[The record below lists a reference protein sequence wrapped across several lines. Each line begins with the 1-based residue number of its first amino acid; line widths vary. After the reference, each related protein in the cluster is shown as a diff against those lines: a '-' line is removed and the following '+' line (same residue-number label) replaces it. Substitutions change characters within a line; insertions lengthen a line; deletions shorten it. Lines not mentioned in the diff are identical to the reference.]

1 MRGPQSADADRT
13 GPPPAHLPARRSTRT
28 PRRPDADQRL
38 LRVHARSPS
47 PQTRE
52 ALARRYLPM
61 AHAIASRYAFG
72 TELWDDLF
80 QVACIGLVHAIDR
93 YDPNRRAS
101 FSSFAYPT
109 IQGELLRHLRDRCFM
124 VRPTRAMLDLAP
136 RVQAAR
142 RKLAAEN
149 RRAPTDADVA
159 HALGVG
165 TDAVRQALQV
175 RHLRSVEPLSS
186 PDGEIASHG
195 AEEPGYERA
204 ETRAALQSLLKT
216 LSPRDRRIVALRFIE
231 DRTQKEIADA
241 VGISQMHVSR
251 LLTRAL
257 ERMSAAA
264 LPPAA

>member
-1 MRGPQSADADRT
+1 MQSADADRT
-13 GPPPAHLPARRSTRT
+13 VPPPAHLPARRSSRT
-28 PRRPDADQRL
+28 QRRPDADQRL

-52 ALARRYLPM
+52 TLTRRYLPM

-93 YDPNRRAS
+93 YDPDRRAS

-124 VRPTRAMLDLAP
+124 VRPTRGMLDLAP

-142 RKLAAEN
+142 RRLAAEN
-149 RRAPTDADVA
+149 GRAPTDAEVGD
-159 HALGVG
+159 ALGVG
-165 TDAVRQALQV
+165 PEAVRQALQV
-175 RHLRSVEPLSS
+175 HHLRSVEPLSP
-186 PDGEIASHG
+186 PDGEISSHG
-195 AEEPGYERA
+195 AEESGYERA
-204 ETRAALQSLLKT
+204 EARAVLQSLLRT

-231 DRTQKEIADA
+231 DRTQQEIADA

-257 ERMSAAA
+257 ERMGAAA
-264 LPPAA
+264 LPRAA

>member
-1 MRGPQSADADRT
+1 VTDLT
-13 GPPPAHLPARRSTRT
+13 ARRSARV

-38 LRVHARSPS
+38 LRLHAQSPS
-47 PQTRE
+47 QHSRE
-52 ALARRYLPM
+52 ALARRYLPI
-61 AHAIASRYAFG
+61 ARAIASRYALG

-93 YDPNRRAS
+93 YDPGRRAS

-136 RVQAAR
+136 RVEAAR

-149 RRAPTDADVA
+149 GRPPTVVDVA
-159 HALGVG
+159 NALDVRPE
-165 TDAVRQALQV
+165 AVRQALQV

-186 PDGEIASHG
+186 PDDEISVLASHG

-204 ETRAALQSLLKT
+204 EARAVLQPLLQT
-216 LSPRDRRIVALRFIE
+216 LSPRDRRVIALRFIE
-231 DRTQKEIADA
+231 DRTQQEIADA
-241 VGISQMHVSR
+241 IGISQMHVSR
-251 LLTRAL
+251 LLARAL
-257 ERMSAAA
+257 ERMGAAA

>member
-1 MRGPQSADADRT
+1 MRGPQSADADRAV
-13 GPPPAHLPARRSTRT
+13 PPPAHPPARRSART
-28 PRRPDADQRL
+28 ARRTDADQRL

-93 YDPNRRAS
+93 YDPDRRAS

-109 IQGELLRHLRDRCFM
+109 IRGELLRHLRDRCFV
-124 VRPTRAMLDLAP
+124 VRPTRAMVDLAP

-142 RKLAAEN
+142 QRLAAEN
-149 RRAPTDADVA
+149 GRAPTDAEVA
-159 HALGVG
+159 DALGVG
-165 TDAVRQALQV
+165 PEAVRRALQV
-175 RHLRSVEPLSS
+175 RHLRSVEPLS
-186 PDGEIASHG
+186 PDGEVSTHG
-195 AEEPGYERA
+195 AEDSGYERA
-204 ETRAALQSLLKT
+204 EARAVLHSLLKT
-216 LSPRDRRIVALRFIE
+216 LSPRDRRIIAMRFIE
-231 DRTQKEIADA
+231 DRTQQEIAQA

-257 ERMSAAA
+257 ERMGAAA